1 MSTCNIAD
9 TVEDIENKMLC
20 AMCEEMQGTCRSV
33 WEVLNK
39 ILDENEEGKS
49 EDSSESSP
57 SDVGLSCVPL
67 HHIFYFYPSR
77 QPVRQL
83 PREPTESQTI
93 EYSSFQPLWM
103 IALFHLL
110 NS

>member
-1 MSTCNIAD
+1 MDVLSLISAHELLHHAKEHMSTCNIAD

-49 EDSSESSP
+49 EDSGESFPCRLVMCTFAS
-57 SDVGLSCVPL
+57 
-67 HHIFYFYPSR
+67 
-77 QPVRQL
+77 
-83 PREPTESQTI
+83 
-93 EYSSFQPLWM
+93 
-103 IALFHLL
+103 HLL
-110 NS
+110 FLPL